1 MLIDHELQKLIL
13 FQVDGEAVTLP
24 PRKHTLNRD
33 ALLKRGSLAL
43 RPDPFNWHKADE
55 DHEENQEC

>member
-24 PRKHTLNRD
+24 PRKHALNRD
-33 ALLKRGSLAL
+33 AGLERGSLAL
-43 RPDPFNWHKADE
+43 SPDPFNWHKADE
-55 DHEENQEC
+55 D